1 MDWVSPQ
8 PQLKRLKV
16 AAHSAP
22 VAQHAHTA
30 LVVVEQFGTRTT
42 QIAVIPAMAT
52 ETNQVV
58 AHMDHMTGR
67 MAARVALVA
76 TAAGEASGHKAKS
89 ASNTNEGNC

>member
-1 MDWVSPQ
+1 MSPQ
-8 PQLKRLKV
+8 PQLRRLKV
-16 AAHSAP
+16 VAHSAP

-30 LVVVEQFGTRTT
+30 PAVAEQLGVRTT
-42 QIAVIPAMAT
+42 HTADIRAMAT
-52 ETNQVV
+52 ETIQVV

-76 TAAGEASGHKAKS
+76 TAVGEASGHKAKS